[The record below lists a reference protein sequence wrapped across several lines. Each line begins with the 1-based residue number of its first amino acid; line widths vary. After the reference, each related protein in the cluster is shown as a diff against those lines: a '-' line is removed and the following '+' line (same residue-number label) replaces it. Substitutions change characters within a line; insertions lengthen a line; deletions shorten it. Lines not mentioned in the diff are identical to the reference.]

1 MPQDLT
7 TDMAWQPLQ
16 TQPSQPLR
24 SIAVGFRTNALAN
37 PSALAS
43 SRVLDV
49 REVLKSSRAKQ
60 CVYVNQHASLCGN
73 LVILRPSTALRA
85 TAGDKKEVSVN
96 VDEVV
101 KGVTEK
107 LDAIEDKPQAA
118 LYAGGALVA
127 VLITNSIVTSIE
139 ALPLLPKLLELVG
152 TGYSAWFT
160 YRYLLKKDTRAEL
173 VADIEKVKA
182 DVLG

>member
-60 CVYVNQHASLCGN
+60 CVYVNKYASLCGN
-73 LVILRPSTALRA
+73 LVVLRPSTALRA

-101 KGVTEK
+101 KGLTEK
-107 LDAIEDKPQAA
+107 IDAIEDKPAAA
-118 LYAGGALVA
+118 LYAGGAVVA
-127 VLITNSIVTSIE
+127 LLFTNSIVSSIE
-139 ALPLLPKLLELVG
+139 AIPLLPKLLELVG
-152 TGYSAWFT
+152 TGYSGWFT
-160 YRYLLKKDTRAEL
+160 YRYLLKKESRAEL
-173 VADIEKVKA
+173 IADFEKVKA
-182 DVLG
+182 NVLG